1 MARKIILTVTAGL
14 MALSISACNTVR
26 GAGADL
32 ESAADSTQEAI
43 ND

>member
-1 MARKIILTVTAGL
+1 MARKILLTLTAGV
-14 MALSISACNTVR
+14 MALSITACNTVR

-32 ESAADSTQEAI
+32 ESAADATEEAI